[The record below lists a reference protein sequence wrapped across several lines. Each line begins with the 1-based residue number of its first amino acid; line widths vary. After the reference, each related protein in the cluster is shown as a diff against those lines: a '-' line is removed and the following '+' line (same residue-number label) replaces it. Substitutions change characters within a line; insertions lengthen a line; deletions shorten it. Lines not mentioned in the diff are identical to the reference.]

1 MNEVSTEKI
10 TTEKITTEK
19 ITAPKLLAFI
29 GMLYTLALGI
39 SYFFNAGANPLFF
52 LWGIICLVIAFL
64 IFVSLEL
71 IGFGPV
77 KIPYQWWI
85 ILIFGVVL
93 VLFAYFFI
101 GNYFPAIILCMA
113 ALIEL
118 IMQKKP
124 YNGSKMVA
132 LVGIGFSIYEC
143 FILFLSGGAI
153 NIVNGV
159 FGLILLI
166 ILLLIIFD
174 VVDFKVLD
182 YSWWLVLLIG
192 FVIFTWVSP
201 FAAGFP
207 VVGYGGTIILMVFLL
222 ILLAL

>member
-1 MNEVSTEKI
+1 MNQVSTEKI
-10 TTEKITTEK
+10 T
-19 ITAPKLLAFI
+19 APTLLAFI
-29 GMLYTLALGI
+29 GMLSTLALGI
-39 SYFFNAGANPLFF
+39 SYFYNAGTDPLYI

-71 IGFGPV
+71 IDFGPV

-93 VLFAYFFI
+93 LLFAYFFI
-101 GNYFPAIILCMA
+101 GNYLPAILLCMA

-118 IMQKKP
+118 IMEKKS
-124 YNGSKMVA
+124 YEASKMVV

-143 FILFLSGGAI
+143 FILFLSGVAI
-153 NIVNGV
+153 IVVNGV

-207 VVGYGGTIILMVFLL
+207 VVGYGGTIILIAFLL

>member
-1 MNEVSTEKI
+1 MAEVKTE
-10 TTEKITTEK
+10 TK

-39 SYFFNAGANPLFF
+39 TYFYAAGADPLFI

-71 IGFGPV
+71 IDFGPL
-77 KIPYQWWI
+77 KIPYYWWI

-93 VLFAYFFI
+93 ILFAYFFI
-101 GNYFPAIILCMA
+101 GNYFPGILLLLA
-113 ALIEL
+113 ALIDL

-124 YNGSKMVA
+124 YKASKIMV

-143 FILFLSGGAI
+143 FVLFLSGSAI
-153 NIVNGV
+153 AIVNGV

-166 ILLLIIFD
+166 LLIIVLFD
-174 VVDFKVLD
+174 LVDLKVLD
-182 YSWWLVLLIG
+182 YSWWFLLLVG

-201 FAAGFP
+201 FAFGFP
-207 VVGYGGTIILMVFLL
+207 VVGNGGTLILIGFLMM
-222 ILLAL
+222 LLAL